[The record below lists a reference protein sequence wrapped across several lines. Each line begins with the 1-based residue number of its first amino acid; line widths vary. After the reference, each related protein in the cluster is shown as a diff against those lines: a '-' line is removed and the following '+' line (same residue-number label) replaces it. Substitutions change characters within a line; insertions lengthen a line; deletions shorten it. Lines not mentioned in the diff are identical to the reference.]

1 MAKLNQLLTLERML
15 DAYDKM
21 NTNDAWIIE
30 KHGVCTGELLDDIIA
45 KLVRQL
51 NSKTRLSCRN
61 VLVTNFETMTKT
73 AYWLK
78 CKLFGDLPKA
88 MGKALRE
95 KIEQMVDLLK
105 DLMVKIINVDEFA
118 EEFLE
123 RLKNRYLKKRHTSD
137 YELWK
142 ARQSKL
148 TMERLTEYQAE
159 LTANMLIMGILK
171 YDEAPSGQEMENVNM
186 EKLRK
191 KLKDGKALPE
201 GFETECAKLRRYS
214 HWEGDMFVIDYQLLR
229 KYLYCMFG
237 KLTSEQHIKMF
248 EYDVQMKQIHEDM
261 RKLMKEHEEDELKE
275 EKEMKDVIAGTQ
287 FGTIGRKKL
296 NLLKLAR
303 AIENCQQYFWGNSS
317 YGVVFCLCRDDY
329 GMEPNKSAFE
339 NMMGNLPNTKKLSYI
354 CTENTIATAFSNNP
368 IFNENINNWDG
379 KNPMA
384 RIIKLRDELRKQLN
398 S

>member
-1 MAKLNQLLTLERML
+1 MAKLSQLLMLEQML
-15 DAYDKM
+15 HTCDNMK
-21 NTNDAWIIE
+21 TKDAWIIE
-30 KHGVCTGELLDDIIA
+30 YQGKCIQQLVDSINETLNRLL
-45 KLVRQL
+45 K
-51 NSKTRLSCRN
+51 SKTTLSCRN
-61 VLVTNFETMTKT
+61 VLVANFETMTKT

-78 CKLFGDLPKA
+78 CKLFVDLPKA

-214 HWEGDMFVIDYQLLR
+214 HWEGDIFVIDYQLLK

-275 EKEMKDVIAGTQ
+275 ERKMEDVIEGLKEAIRKAINIMWAEGTLQ
-287 FGTIGRKKL
+287 HKYDHTWIMMTMNETEWLPSFATPTEYLDYMEGCGVRDRLPERSNIVKYYDRARGVFPNWTFTDAKEKEEIRRNNVGKRF
-296 NLLKLAR
+296 LKLVQR
-303 AIENCQQYFWGNSS
+303 
-317 YGVVFCLCRDDY
+317 
-329 GMEPNKSAFE
+329 
-339 NMMGNLPNTKKLSYI
+339 T
-354 CTENTIATAFSNNP
+354 
-368 IFNENINNWDG
+368 
-379 KNPMA
+379 
-384 RIIKLRDELRKQLN
+384 
-398 S
+398 

>member
-1 MAKLNQLLTLERML
+1 MLNTCDNM
-15 DAYDKM
+15 K
-21 NTNDAWIIE
+21 TKDAWIIE
-30 KHGVCTGELLDDIIA
+30 YQGKCIQQLVDSINVTLNRLL
-45 KLVRQL
+45 K
-51 NSKTRLSCRN
+51 SKTTLSCRN
-61 VLVTNFETMTKT
+61 VLVANFETMTKT
-73 AYWLK
+73 AHWVK
-78 CKLFGDLPKA
+78 EKLFANLPKE
-88 MGKALRE
+88 MGKELRE
-95 KIEQMVDLLK
+95 KIVQMVDLLNT
-105 DLMVKIINVDEFA
+105 LMVKIINVDEFA
-118 EEFLE
+118 DRFFE
-123 RLKNRYLKKRHTSD
+123 RLKNRYLKKTHTSD

-171 YDEAPSGQEMENVNM
+171 YDEAPSGREMEGVDM

-191 KLKDGKALPE
+191 KLKKGKALPE
-201 GFETECAKLRRYS
+201 DFETECAKLRRYS

-229 KYLYCMFG
+229 KYLFCMFG

-275 EKEMKDVIAGTQ
+275 ERKMEIAETQ
-287 FGTIGRKKL
+287 IGTIGRKKL
-296 NLLKLAR
+296 SLQKLAC
-303 AIENCQQYFWGNSS
+303 AIENSQQYFWGNSS
-317 YGVVFCLCRDDY
+317 YGVVFCICRDDY

-339 NMMGNLPNTKKLSYI
+339 NLVFNLPYTKKLSFT

>member
-1 MAKLNQLLTLERML
+1 MAKLSQLLTLERML

-45 KLVRQL
+45 KLVRHL
-51 NSKTRLSCRN
+51 NSKTTLSCRN
-61 VLVTNFETMTKT
+61 VVVANFDTMTKV
-73 AYWLK
+73 AHWLK

-95 KIEQMVDLLK
+95 KVVQMVDLLK
-105 DLMVKIINVDEFA
+105 ALMVKIINADEFA
-118 EEFLE
+118 DRFLE
-123 RLKNRYLKKRHTSD
+123 RLKNRYLKRRHTSD

-171 YDEAPSGQEMENVNM
+171 YDEAPSGQETENVDM

-191 KLKDGKALPE
+191 KLKKGKVLPE
-201 GFETECAKLRRYS
+201 DFETECAKLRRYS
-214 HWEGDMFVIDYQLLR
+214 HWEGDMFVIDYELLR

-248 EYDVQMKQIHEDM
+248 EYDVQMKQIHEDIE
-261 RKLMKEHEEDELKE
+261 RLKKE
-275 EKEMKDVIAGTQ
+275 ERTVVKEMGMSISMAALT
-287 FGTIGRKKL
+287 
-296 NLLKLAR
+296 R
-303 AIENCQQYFWGNSS
+303 AIENCQKYFWANSA
-317 YGVVFCLCRDDY
+317 YAVLFCICRDDY
-329 GMEPNKSAFE
+329 ETDMSQTDFE
-339 NMMGNLPNTKKLSYI
+339 RLVEGLPYKKKRDHT
-354 CTENTIATAFSNNP
+354 CPTGTIANAFSNNP
-368 IFNENINNWDG
+368 IFNEHVSKWEEF
-379 KNPMA
+379 NPMS
-384 RIIKLRDELRKQLN
+384 RIIKLLNELRKELKL
-398 S
+398 

>member
-1 MAKLNQLLTLERML
+1 MAKLSQLLTLERML
-15 DAYDKM
+15 DAYDM
-21 NTNDAWIIE
+21 MHTNDAWIIE

-78 CKLFGDLPKA
+78 CKLFVDLPKA

-118 EEFLE
+118 DRFFE

-142 ARQSKL
+142 ARQSKI
-148 TMERLTEYQAE
+148 TIKRLVRYQVD
-159 LTANMLIMGILK
+159 LTAEMLSCGILK
-171 YDEAPSGQEMENVNM
+171 YAEAPNGEEIQNVDKD
-186 EKLRK
+186 KL
-191 KLKDGKALPE
+191 ALTLTDKSKIT
-201 GFETECAKLRRYS
+201 ETFINECAKLRRYS
-214 HWEGDMFVIDYQLLR
+214 HWEGDMFVIDYELLR
-229 KYLYCMFG
+229 KYLYCIFG

-275 EKEMKDVIAGTQ
+275 ERKMEDVIEGQKEALMKAVNTMWAEGTLQ
-287 FGTIGRKKL
+287 HKYDHTWIMMTMNETEWLPSFATPTEYLDYMEGCGVRDRLPERSNIVKYYDRARGVFPNWTFTDAKEKEEIRRNNVGKRF
-296 NLLKLAR
+296 LKLVQR
-303 AIENCQQYFWGNSS
+303 
-317 YGVVFCLCRDDY
+317 
-329 GMEPNKSAFE
+329 
-339 NMMGNLPNTKKLSYI
+339 T
-354 CTENTIATAFSNNP
+354 
-368 IFNENINNWDG
+368 
-379 KNPMA
+379 
-384 RIIKLRDELRKQLN
+384 
-398 S
+398 

>member
-1 MAKLNQLLTLERML
+1 MAKLSQLLTLERML
-15 DAYDKM
+15 DAYDM
-21 NTNDAWIIE
+21 MHTNDAWIIE

-51 NSKTRLSCRN
+51 NSKTTLSCRN
-61 VLVTNFETMTKT
+61 VLVANFETMTKV

-78 CKLFGDLPKA
+78 CKLFVDLPKE

-142 ARQSKL
+142 ARQSKI
-148 TMERLTEYQAE
+148 TIKRLVRYQVD
-159 LTANMLIMGILK
+159 LTAEMLSCGILK
-171 YDEAPSGQEMENVNM
+171 YAEAPNGEEIQNVDKD
-186 EKLRK
+186 KL
-191 KLKDGKALPE
+191 ALTLTDKSKIT
-201 GFETECAKLRRYS
+201 ETFINECAKLRRYS
-214 HWEGDMFVIDYQLLR
+214 HWEGDMFVIDYELLR

-275 EKEMKDVIAGTQ
+275 ERKMEVDVEEERFHFIHPEIDDDEAWRIHETVKRLVANQRIPEICEYMKEQ
-287 FGTIGRKKL
+287 KK
-296 NLLKLAR
+296 K
-303 AIENCQQYFWGNSS
+303 
-317 YGVVFCLCRDDY
+317 
-329 GMEPNKSAFE
+329 GMLMLPSIPSVMYNELVR
-339 NMMGNLPNTKKLSYI
+339 MGMPTGGGYTVKH
-354 CTENTIATAFSNNP
+354 FSNYYM
-368 IFNENINNWDG
+368 
-379 KNPMA
+379 K
-384 RIIKLRDELRKQLN
+384 
-398 S
+398 

>member
-1 MAKLNQLLTLERML
+1 MLEQML
-15 DAYDKM
+15 HTCDNMKIK
-21 NTNDAWIIE
+21 DAWIIE
-30 KHGVCTGELLDDIIA
+30 YQGKCIQQLVDSINETLNRLL
-45 KLVRQL
+45 K
-51 NSKTRLSCRN
+51 SKTTLSCRN
-61 VLVTNFETMTKT
+61 VLVANFETMTKT

-78 CKLFGDLPKA
+78 CKLFGELPKE

-171 YDEAPSGQEMENVNM
+171 YDEAPSGQEMEDVDM

-191 KLKDGKALPE
+191 KLKKGKALPD

-214 HWEGDMFVIDYQLLR
+214 YWDG
-229 KYLYCMFG
+229 
-237 KLTSEQHIKMF
+237 KMF
-248 EYDVQMKQIHEDM
+248 MIDFEQFLNYIIRVYSLLTCEQRKAMYEYKVQMKQIHEDM

-275 EKEMKDVIAGTQ
+275 ERKMEVDVEEERFHFIHPEIEDDEAWRIHDAVKRLVANQRVPEICAYLKEQKKKGMLMLPSIPSVMYNELVRLGMPQGDGFTEKHFRNSYMK
-287 FGTIGRKKL
+287 
-296 NLLKLAR
+296 
-303 AIENCQQYFWGNSS
+303 
-317 YGVVFCLCRDDY
+317 
-329 GMEPNKSAFE
+329 
-339 NMMGNLPNTKKLSYI
+339 
-354 CTENTIATAFSNNP
+354 
-368 IFNENINNWDG
+368 
-379 KNPMA
+379 
-384 RIIKLRDELRKQLN
+384 
-398 S
+398 

>member
-1 MAKLNQLLTLERML
+1 MAKLSQLLTLERML
-15 DAYDKM
+15 DAYDM
-21 NTNDAWIIE
+21 MHTNDAWIIE

-78 CKLFGDLPKA
+78 CKLFVDLPKA

-142 ARQSKL
+142 ARQSKI
-148 TMERLTEYQAE
+148 TIKRLVRYQVD
-159 LTANMLIMGILK
+159 LTAEMLSCGILK
-171 YDEAPSGQEMENVNM
+171 YAEAPNGEEIQNVDKD
-186 EKLRK
+186 KLAL
-191 KLKDGKALPE
+191 KLTDKSKIT
-201 GFETECAKLRRYS
+201 ETFINECAKLRRYS
-214 HWEGDMFVIDYQLLR
+214 HWEGDRFMIDYQQLR
-229 KYLYCMFG
+229 KYLFCMFG

-248 EYDVQMKQIHEDM
+248 EYDVQMKQIHEDIERL
-261 RKLMKEHEEDELKE
+261 RKEAICE
-275 EKEMKDVIAGTQ
+275 EKEEEVKEGQKEALMKAVNTMWAEGTLQ
-287 FGTIGRKKL
+287 HKYDHTWIMMTMNETEWLPSFATPTEYLDYMEGCGVRDRLPERSNIVKYYDRARGVFPNWTFTDAKDKEEIRRNNVGKRF
-296 NLLKLAR
+296 LKLLQR
-303 AIENCQQYFWGNSS
+303 
-317 YGVVFCLCRDDY
+317 
-329 GMEPNKSAFE
+329 
-339 NMMGNLPNTKKLSYI
+339 T
-354 CTENTIATAFSNNP
+354 
-368 IFNENINNWDG
+368 
-379 KNPMA
+379 
-384 RIIKLRDELRKQLN
+384 
-398 S
+398 

>member
-1 MAKLNQLLTLERML
+1 MAKLSQLLTLERML

-45 KLVRQL
+45 KLVRHL
-51 NSKTRLSCRN
+51 NSKTTLSCRN
-61 VLVTNFETMTKT
+61 VLVANFDTMTK
-73 AYWLK
+73 AAHWLK

-95 KIEQMVDLLK
+95 KVVQMVDLLK
-105 DLMVKIINVDEFA
+105 ALIVKIINADEFA
-118 EEFLE
+118 DRFLE
-123 RLKNRYLKKRHTSD
+123 RLKNRYLKRRHTSD

-171 YDEAPSGQEMENVNM
+171 YDEAPSGQETENVDM

-191 KLKDGKALPE
+191 KLKKGKALPE
-201 GFETECAKLRRYS
+201 DFETECAKLRRYS
-214 HWEGDMFVIDYQLLR
+214 HWEGDMFVIDYELLR
-229 KYLYCMFG
+229 KYLYCIFG

-275 EKEMKDVIAGTQ
+275 ERKMEIAETQ
-287 FGTIGRKKL
+287 IGTIGRKKL
-296 NLLKLAR
+296 SLQKLAC
-303 AIENCQQYFWGNSS
+303 AIENCQKYFWGNSS

-339 NMMGNLPNTKKLSYI
+339 NLVFNLPYTKKLSFT

>member
-1 MAKLNQLLTLERML
+1 MAKLSQLLTLERML
-15 DAYDKM
+15 DAYDM
-21 NTNDAWIIE
+21 MHTNDAWIIE

-61 VLVTNFETMTKT
+61 VLVANFETMTKV

-95 KIEQMVDLLK
+95 KIEQMVDLLN

-171 YDEAPSGQEMENVNM
+171 YDEAPSGQEMEDVDM

-191 KLKDGKALPE
+191 KLKKGKVLPE
-201 GFETECAKLRRYS
+201 NFETECAKLRRYS
-214 HWEGDMFVIDYQLLR
+214 HWEGDIFVIDYQLLR

-275 EKEMKDVIAGTQ
+275 EKEMKDVIEGQKEAIKKAINIMWAEGTLQ
-287 FGTIGRKKL
+287 HKYDHTWIMMTMNETEWLPSFATPTEYLDYMEGCGVRDRLPERSNIVKYYDRARGVFPNWTFTDAKEKEEIRRNNVGKRF
-296 NLLKLAR
+296 LKLVQR
-303 AIENCQQYFWGNSS
+303 
-317 YGVVFCLCRDDY
+317 
-329 GMEPNKSAFE
+329 
-339 NMMGNLPNTKKLSYI
+339 T
-354 CTENTIATAFSNNP
+354 
-368 IFNENINNWDG
+368 
-379 KNPMA
+379 
-384 RIIKLRDELRKQLN
+384 
-398 S
+398 

>member
-1 MAKLNQLLTLERML
+1 MLEQML
-15 DAYDKM
+15 HTCDNMKIK
-21 NTNDAWIIE
+21 DAWIIE
-30 KHGVCTGELLDDIIA
+30 YQGKCIQQLVDSINETLSRLL
-45 KLVRQL
+45 K
-51 NSKTRLSCRN
+51 SKTTLSCRN

-171 YDEAPSGQEMENVNM
+171 YDEAPSGQEMEDVDM

-191 KLKDGKALPE
+191 KLKKGKALPE

-214 HWEGDMFVIDYQLLR
+214 HWEGDIFVIDYQLLR

-261 RKLMKEHEEDELKE
+261 RKLMKENEEDELKE

>member
-1 MAKLNQLLTLERML
+1 MAKLSQLLTLERML

-45 KLVRQL
+45 KLVRHL
-51 NSKTRLSCRN
+51 NSKTTLSCRN
-61 VLVTNFETMTKT
+61 VLIANFDTMTK
-73 AYWLK
+73 AAHWLK

-95 KIEQMVDLLK
+95 KVVQMVDLLK
-105 DLMVKIINVDEFA
+105 ALVVKIINADEFA
-118 EEFLE
+118 DRFLE
-123 RLKNRYLKKRHTSD
+123 RLKNRYLKRRHTSD

-171 YDEAPSGQEMENVNM
+171 YDEAPSGREMEGVDM

-191 KLKDGKALPE
+191 KLKKGKALPE
-201 GFETECAKLRRYS
+201 DFETECAKLRRYS

-275 EKEMKDVIAGTQ
+275 ERKMEEDVIEGLKEAIRKAINTMWAEGTLLHKYDHTWIMMTMNETEWLPSFATPTEYLDYMEGCGVRDRLPDRSIISKYYDRARGVFPNWTFTDAKVKEETRRNNAGKR
-287 FGTIGRKKL
+287 FL
-296 NLLKLAR
+296 NLVQR
-303 AIENCQQYFWGNSS
+303 A
-317 YGVVFCLCRDDY
+317 
-329 GMEPNKSAFE
+329 
-339 NMMGNLPNTKKLSYI
+339 
-354 CTENTIATAFSNNP
+354 
-368 IFNENINNWDG
+368 
-379 KNPMA
+379 
-384 RIIKLRDELRKQLN
+384 
-398 S
+398 

>member
-1 MAKLNQLLTLERML
+1 MLEHML
-15 DAYDKM
+15 HTCDNMKIK
-21 NTNDAWIIE
+21 DAWIIE
-30 KHGVCTGELLDDIIA
+30 YQGKCIQQLVDSINETLNRLL
-45 KLVRQL
+45 K
-51 NSKTRLSCRN
+51 SKTTLSCRN
-61 VLVTNFETMTKT
+61 VLVANFETMTKT

-78 CKLFGDLPKA
+78 CKLFVDLPKA

-142 ARQSKL
+142 ARQSKI
-148 TMERLTEYQAE
+148 TIKRLVRYQVD
-159 LTANMLIMGILK
+159 LTAEMLSCGILK
-171 YDEAPSGQEMENVNM
+171 YAEAPNGEEIQNVDKD
-186 EKLRK
+186 KL
-191 KLKDGKALPE
+191 ALTLTDKSKIT
-201 GFETECAKLRRYS
+201 ETFINECAKLRRYS
-214 HWEGDMFVIDYQLLR
+214 HWEDDMFVIDYQLLR

-303 AIENCQQYFWGNSS
+303 AIENCQKFFWGNSS

>member
-1 MAKLNQLLTLERML
+1 MLEQML
-15 DAYDKM
+15 HTCDNMKIK
-21 NTNDAWIIE
+21 DAWIIE
-30 KHGVCTGELLDDIIA
+30 YQGKCIQQLVDSINETLNRLL
-45 KLVRQL
+45 K
-51 NSKTRLSCRN
+51 SKTTLSCRN
-61 VLVTNFETMTKT
+61 VLVANFETMTKV

-142 ARQSKL
+142 ARQSKI
-148 TMERLTEYQAE
+148 TIKRLVRYQVD
-159 LTANMLIMGILK
+159 LTAEMLSCGILK
-171 YDEAPSGQEMENVNM
+171 YAEAPNGEEIQNVDKD
-186 EKLRK
+186 KL
-191 KLKDGKALPE
+191 ALTLTDKSKIT
-201 GFETECAKLRRYS
+201 ETFINECAKLRRYS

-248 EYDVQMKQIHEDM
+248 EYDVQIKQIHEDM

-275 EKEMKDVIAGTQ
+275 ERKMEVDVEEERFHFIHPEIEDDEAWRIHDAVKRLVANQRVPEICAYLKEQKKKGMLMLPSIPSVMYNELVRLGMPQGDGFTEKHFRNSYMK
-287 FGTIGRKKL
+287 
-296 NLLKLAR
+296 
-303 AIENCQQYFWGNSS
+303 
-317 YGVVFCLCRDDY
+317 
-329 GMEPNKSAFE
+329 
-339 NMMGNLPNTKKLSYI
+339 
-354 CTENTIATAFSNNP
+354 
-368 IFNENINNWDG
+368 
-379 KNPMA
+379 
-384 RIIKLRDELRKQLN
+384 
-398 S
+398 

>member
-1 MAKLNQLLTLERML
+1 MAKLSQLLTLERML
-15 DAYDKM
+15 DAYDM
-21 NTNDAWIIE
+21 MHTNDAWIIE

-61 VLVTNFETMTKT
+61 VLVANFETMTKT

-159 LTANMLIMGILK
+159 LTADMLIMGILK
-171 YDEAPSGQEMENVNM
+171 YDEAPSGHEMEGVDM
-186 EKLRK
+186 ERLRK
-191 KLKDGKALPE
+191 KLKKGKALPE
-201 GFETECAKLRRYS
+201 DFETECAKLRRYS
-214 HWEGDMFVIDYQLLR
+214 HWEGDRFMIDYQLLR
-229 KYLYCMFG
+229 KYLYCIFG

-275 EKEMKDVIAGTQ
+275 ERKMEEDVEEERFHFIHPEIEDDEAWRIHDTVKRLVANQRVPEICAYLKEQKKKGMLMLPSIPSVMYNELVRLGMPQGDGFTEKHFRNSYMK
-287 FGTIGRKKL
+287 
-296 NLLKLAR
+296 
-303 AIENCQQYFWGNSS
+303 
-317 YGVVFCLCRDDY
+317 
-329 GMEPNKSAFE
+329 
-339 NMMGNLPNTKKLSYI
+339 
-354 CTENTIATAFSNNP
+354 
-368 IFNENINNWDG
+368 
-379 KNPMA
+379 
-384 RIIKLRDELRKQLN
+384 
-398 S
+398 